1 MNTTILQE
9 KSCNL
14 RDDDDDILEP
24 TVTRRDLIA
33 KKEDVQVNALR

>member
-14 RDDDDDILEP
+14 YDDDILEP

>member
-14 RDDDDDILEP
+14 HDDDDDILEP
-24 TVTRRDLIA
+24 MVTRRDLIA